1 MFQVRM
7 VFHTWKNGL
16 QLFCKTGN
24 VRNQYRPAKA
34 TCGQS
39 RFYKML
45 SATQRTYAHRCRTG
59 LKNQGQRHKIFT
71 TMSLLY
77 AYKRLWAE

>member
-1 MFQVRM
+1 
-7 VFHTWKNGL
+7 
-16 QLFCKTGN
+16 
-24 VRNQYRPAKA
+24 
-34 TCGQS
+34 
-39 RFYKML
+39 ML

-77 AYKRLWAE
+77 AYKRLGLNEFRKFATKSTRGNIPD